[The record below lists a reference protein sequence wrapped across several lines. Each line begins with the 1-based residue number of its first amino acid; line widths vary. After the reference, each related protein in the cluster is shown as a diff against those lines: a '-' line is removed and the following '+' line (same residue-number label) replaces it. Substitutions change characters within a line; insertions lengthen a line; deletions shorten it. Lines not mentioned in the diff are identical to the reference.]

1 MPDMIRK
8 AKDVVAIGAFVA
20 SVIMAVGIG
29 HYRVG
34 VLEASQ
40 VQQDVS
46 ISKLGENLRAISDA
60 VIRLQDQE
68 SADGKALNQI
78 VESQRKMIDMLQ
90 TEKTK

>member
-29 HYRVG
+29 YYRVG